1 MSLTFRLS
9 VIIFVFILIGLGMFW
24 LSVGIVGKKVKAV
37 PFLIYAACSSAAYL
51 FTIYG
56 VSWLFPEDLYS
67 PVVSVL
73 YSLICYP
80 IEAAALGL
88 VIRKCYGIPFCQG
101 MTAAM
106 LSHFIIYTADDV
118 VSQAAGTYSPLF
130 DRMYIYTFITIVL
143 PKLWAFLTAFLAVYI
158 LRKSGFYRYFEALF
172 SGRGRTA
179 LIMGASLFL
188 MFIWTAIDWFF
199 PEAEPNALYAVF
211 FFSLIAV
218 VLLCVQF
225 LAMYTAGQEKIRMQ
239 QETIAQQ
246 QAHMELL
253 EELQQEIRA
262 FRHDVTNLFA
272 GLSLQAQEGDLDG
285 IQQFMKKTSSYF
297 DEKLGNEIRQMDC
310 LNNINIYPVRS
321 LLATKLSLMRQKHIQ
336 STLEVLYPV
345 WEKQTVET
353 PELLR
358 GLGILIDNAI
368 EAVPEKN
375 GQIRLVLLQEDKE
388 LYIAVVNN
396 YAAEPD
402 LKALAEKGYTTKG
415 TGHGTGLSS
424 YRRIMDRYPGCIA
437 RTYLRDGFFVQEL
450 RLPSGGR
457 RPMPE
462 NAA

>member
-1 MSLTFRLS
+1 
-9 VIIFVFILIGLGMFW
+9 
-24 LSVGIVGKKVKAV
+24 
-37 PFLIYAACSSAAYL
+37 
-51 FTIYG
+51 
-56 VSWLFPEDLYS
+56 
-67 PVVSVL
+67 
-73 YSLICYP
+73 
-80 IEAAALGL
+80 
-88 VIRKCYGIPFCQG
+88 
-101 MTAAM
+101 
-106 LSHFIIYTADDV
+106 
-118 VSQAAGTYSPLF
+118 
-130 DRMYIYTFITIVL
+130 
-143 PKLWAFLTAFLAVYI
+143 
-158 LRKSGFYRYFEALF
+158 
-172 SGRGRTA
+172 
-179 LIMGASLFL
+179 
-188 MFIWTAIDWFF
+188 
-199 PEAEPNALYAVF
+199 
-211 FFSLIAV
+211 
-218 VLLCVQF
+218 
-225 LAMYTAGQEKIRMQ
+225 
-239 QETIAQQ
+239 
-246 QAHMELL
+246 
-253 EELQQEIRA
+253 
-262 FRHDVTNLFA
+262 
-272 GLSLQAQEGDLDG
+272 
-285 IQQFMKKTSSYF
+285 MKKTSSYF

-353 PELLR
+353 PDLLR

>member
-1 MSLTFRLS
+1 
-9 VIIFVFILIGLGMFW
+9 LGMFW

-51 FTIYG
+51 FAVCV
-56 VSWLFPEDLYS
+56 VSWLLPEDIQNAW
-67 PVVSVL
+67 VSVL
-73 YSLICYP
+73 CSLICYP
-80 IEAAALGL
+80 VETAALGL
-88 VIRKCYGIPFCQG
+88 VIKKCYGVPFSQG

-106 LSHFIIYTADDV
+106 LGHFIIYTADDV

-130 DRMYIYTFITIVL
+130 DRMYIYTFITIVI
-143 PKLWAFLTAFLAVYI
+143 PKLWAFLVAFLAAYI
-158 LRKSGFYRYFEALF
+158 LRKSGFYRYFETLF
-172 SGRGRTA
+172 AGKVRTA
-179 LIMGASLFL
+179 LMMAVSFLL
-188 MFIWTAIDWFF
+188 MFVWTAVDWFF

-211 FFSLIAV
+211 FFSLITV

-225 LAMYTAGQEKIRMQ
+225 LAMYTAGQEKIHMQ
-239 QETIAQQ
+239 EETIAQQ

-262 FRHDVTNLFA
+262 FRHDVTNLFS

-310 LNNINIYPVRS
+310 LNNIKIYPVRS
-321 LLATKLSLMRQKHIQ
+321 LLATKLTVMRQKHIQ
-336 STLEVLYPV
+336 STLEVFYPV
-345 WEKQTVET
+345 VEKQMVET
-353 PELLR
+353 PDLLR

-368 EAVPEKN
+368 EAVPGEN
-375 GQIRLVLLQEDKE
+375 GQIRLVLLQEEKE

-402 LKALAEKGYTTKG
+402 LKALSGKGYTTKG
-415 TGHGTGLSS
+415 NGHGTGLSS
-424 YRRIMDRYPGCIA
+424 YRRIISRYPGCIT

-450 RLPSGGR
+450 RLPSGTYHPAPGLAKGVS
-457 RPMPE
+457 E
-462 NAA
+462 